1 MSPATALLLVDVQN
15 DYLAHAGL
23 YPDRSSLIAAVGR
36 LLALARARGW
46 PVFHVQTRASPDGSN
61 WMPHWHAQGRGLC
74 IEGSA
79 GAESPPEARPAPGET
94 VLAKSHYSAF
104 QNPELAP
111 LLERSGVERLVVA
124 GVHSHACIRASVTD
138 AYAHGLNVVLPIEAI
153 GSYDPEHGALAL
165 EWLDGRAA
173 RCLSLSQLEGE
184 GAAGPERLVRA
195 PLWQHRNPS
204 DQSEVLFETP
214 LMDRGEVFAAADL
227 LAPKSLGWAAIPI
240 AERAQRLRSWR
251 DRLAADREGWIDAL
265 VRDVGKPRRDAEGEL
280 AYAFA
285 LLDHI
290 CDTLS
295 DGEAEGGREIRYR
308 PHGMVGLVT
317 PWNNPFAI
325 PISKIAPA
333 LGFGNV
339 ALWKPAL
346 PAAALSERL
355 MRSLADADLGECVS
369 LVSGDAAAGQ
379 AVVQA
384 PGVGA
389 ISFTGSIAAG
399 RQIIQRCGRLTR
411 PLQAELGGNNAAI
424 VLAADDIAPVARDLA
439 GAMFSF
445 AGQRCTAIRRVIV
458 ESGQFD
464 AFAGALAAAVEDLRI
479 GDPSDAATQVG
490 PVISAGVRSRLL
502 DRIGEALAAGA
513 RLVTGGDMPAHCAEA
528 GCWLNPT
535 VLTGLADDSPL
546 LREEMFGPVV
556 ALTAARDLDDALDQ
570 HNRFEQGLLGAIYTQ
585 DEASQARFLDR
596 AEAGLLLVNQAR
608 PAFSAAG
615 PFVGW
620 KASGYGLPE
629 HGRWNRD
636 VYTRVQAVYRRN
648 GPV

>member
-1 MSPATALLLVDVQN
+1 MSATTALLLVDVQN
-15 DYLAHAGL
+15 DYLAHPGL
-23 YPDRSSLIAAVGR
+23 YPDRSSLSAAIGR
-36 LLALARARGW
+36 LLALGRARGW
-46 PVFHVQTRASPDGSN
+46 PIFHVQTRAAADGSN
-61 WMPHWHAQGRGLC
+61 WMPHWQAQGRGYC

-79 GAESPPEARPAPGET
+79 GAEPPHEAQPAPGEI

-104 QNPELAP
+104 QNPELAR
-111 LLERSGVERLVVA
+111 LLALRSVGRLVVA

-138 AYAHGLNVVLPIEAI
+138 AYARGLEVVLPLEAI
-153 GSYDPEHGALAL
+153 GSYDPEHGALTL
-165 EWLDGRAA
+165 EWLEGRAA
-173 RCLSLSQLEGE
+173 RCMTLSQLAGE
-184 GAAGPERLVRA
+184 DAAGPELLVRA
-195 PLWQHRNPS
+195 SAWQHRNPS
-204 DQSEVLFETP
+204 DRSDILFEVP
-214 LMDRGEVFAAADL
+214 LMDRGEVFAAAQAL
-227 LAPKSLGWAAIPI
+227 NGRASGWAATPME
-240 AERAQRLRSWR
+240 ERVRRLRSWC
-251 DRLAADREGWIDAL
+251 DRLAADREGWIDVL

-290 CDTLS
+290 CDTLADS
-295 DGEAEGGREIRYR
+295 EPGGGREVRYR

-346 PAAALSERL
+346 PAAALSDRL
-355 MRSLADADLGECVS
+355 MRSLADADLAECVG
-369 LVSGDAAAGQ
+369 LVTGDAAAGQ

-384 PGVGA
+384 PGIGA
-389 ISFTGSIAAG
+389 VSFTGSIAAG
-399 RQIIQRCGRLTR
+399 RQIIQRCGRLAR

-424 VLAADDIAPVARDLA
+424 VLAVDDIEPIARDLA
-439 GAMFSF
+439 AAMFSF

-458 ESGQFD
+458 EADIFD
-464 AFAGALAAAVEDLRI
+464 SFAAVLAAAVEDLRV

-490 PVISAGVRSRLL
+490 PVISEPVRARLL
-502 DRIGEALAAGA
+502 ERVGEALAAGA
-513 RLVTGGDMPAHCAEA
+513 RLVIGGDIPAHCAEA

-535 VLTGLADDSPL
+535 VLTGLAEHSPI

-556 ALTAARDLDDALDQ
+556 ALTAARDLEDALGQ

-636 VYTRVQAVYRRN
+636 VYTRAQAVYRRDA
-648 GPV
+648 PA